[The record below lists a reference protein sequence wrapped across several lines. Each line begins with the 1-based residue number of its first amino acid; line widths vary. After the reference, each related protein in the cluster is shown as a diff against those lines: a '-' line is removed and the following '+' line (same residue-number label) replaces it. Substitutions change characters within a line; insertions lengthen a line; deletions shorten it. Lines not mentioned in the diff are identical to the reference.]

1 MSEAG
6 NNLSL
11 RILMLVAPPKLAN
24 KATKLFGKAD
34 VPLHYTL
41 NAMGTASSETMDM
54 LGLGTPDRRI
64 LISIM
69 TRRYADRLMCK
80 IRSDLKFGAPGTG
93 VAFTIPITGASN
105 HAIKM
110 LKDLDENN
118 ISLPKGKEA
127 IRMSDINR
135 VLIAAIVNQGCSEDV
150 MDAARTAGAG
160 GGTVLHSRSIA
171 GAEVLSLWG
180 LGAQE
185 EKEIVLIAADLES
198 KLDIMSSISEKC
210 GMHSDAK
217 GMVISLPIESAIGL
231 A

>member
-1 MSEAG
+1 MSDV
-6 NNLSL
+6 SL
-11 RILMLVAPPKLAN
+11 RILMLVATPKLAN
-24 KATKLFGKAD
+24 KATKLFGKAG

-41 NAMGTASSETMDM
+41 HAMGTASSETMDM

-64 LISIM
+64 LISVIPKQ
-69 TRRYADRLMCK
+69 YSSRLMCK
-80 IRSDLKFGAPGTG
+80 IRNDLKFGAPGTG
-93 VAFTIPITGASN
+93 VAFTIPVTGASK
-105 HAIKM
+105 HMIKM
-110 LKDLDENN
+110 LKDLDENS

-127 IRMSDINR
+127 IRMSDIKR

-150 MDAARTAGAG
+150 MDAARSAGAG

-171 GAEVLSLWG
+171 GAEVMSLWG

-185 EKEIVLIAADLES
+185 EREIILIAAEEGD
-198 KLDIMSSISEKC
+198 KLDIMRAISEKC
-210 GMHSDAK
+210 GMNSEAR